1 MDNENITDD
10 DLNDEINLESLE
22 QEIEEDILLDDA
34 FTDQI
39 DLDLERFL
47 DLTELPFFKEI
58 DPKLLPFTGN
68 QSGEAIKAFEI
79 FCTDDHKN
87 VIILFKAGGRHWVTL
102 RVWKKNKEKEWKQ
115 RSNYNISQLNLGTVI
130 RALIHIE
137 SIVFPK

>member
-47 DLTELPFFKEI
+47 ELTKLPYFKEI
-58 DPKLLPFTGN
+58 DPNSLPFTGN
-68 QSGEAIKAFEI
+68 QRGEAIKAYSIFESETVI
-79 FCTDDHKN
+79 NC
-87 VIILFKAGGRHWVTL
+87 IILFSAGSRYWITL
-102 RVWKKNKEKEWKQ
+102 RKWQLNKNKEWKQ
-115 RSNYNISQLNLGTVI
+115 RHNYIISQLNLPSVL
-130 RALIHIE
+130 RALLTIE
-137 SIVFPK
+137 ENILR